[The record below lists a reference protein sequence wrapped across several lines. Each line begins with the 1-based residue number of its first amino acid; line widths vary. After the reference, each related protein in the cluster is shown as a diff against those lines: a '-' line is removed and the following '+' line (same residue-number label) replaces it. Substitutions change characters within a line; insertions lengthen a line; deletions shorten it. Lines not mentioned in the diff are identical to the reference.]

1 MDNLKN
7 DYSIISE
14 NPKYIEKGV
23 IDYREDGIPMYDG
36 AAGTVT
42 NASPYTGIQLQAYDK
57 DGNAIDNSKLVWQIQ
72 KFDNSIRKVADINSE
87 TGVLT
92 VYGNGIVQITA
103 ANIES
108 MTCGLLMVQI
118 NMQVEGEYAD
128 NGNGAD
134 LTDAQSGTSGGLDA
148 GSTGDAWIEYK
159 SIKLSNLNSLKVR
172 YAGKNAG
179 TIYVSL

>member
-1 MDNLKN
+1 MTTQF
-7 DYSIISE
+7 E
-14 NPKYIEKGV
+14 
-23 IDYREDGIPMYDG
+23 
-36 AAGTVT
+36 
-42 NASPYTGIQLQAYDK
+42 
-57 DGNAIDNSKLVWQIQ
+57 
-72 KFDNSIRKVADINSE
+72 KVADINSE

-172 YAGKNAG
+172 YAGKKCRNN
-179 TIYVSL
+179 IRKSR